1 MSPQP
6 PAGVWRPLGGL
17 GNAGNTSPRPPWAW
31 TRLLPVSYLRGAWG
45 EGRCTGIRQGRDDAM
60 ALGLYHYLRE
70 EWKQRFDDPGLRQ
83 LWKQRLIEWRR
94 QPSVVRIERPT
105 RLDRARALGYK
116 AKQGIIVVR
125 VRVRK
130 GGLNRPRPNK
140 GRRPKRMGVYG
151 YAPAKSTRLIAEERA
166 ARKYPNM
173 EVLNSYYV
181 AEDGMYKWYEVIL
194 VDRSHPAVCRDPE
207 LKWICEKHNRGR
219 VFRGLTSAG
228 KKMRGLRKT
237 RGLRGTHKYKWKKK
251 QKERELKKRH
261 EAHRGARLIAPD
273 EIREKY
279 HHGDLQ

>member
-1 MSPQP
+1 MS
-6 PAGVWRPLGGL
+6 R
-17 GNAGNTSPRPPWAW
+17 
-31 TRLLPVSYLRGAWG
+31 
-45 EGRCTGIRQGRDDAM
+45 
-60 ALGLYHYLRE
+60 GLYHYLQE
-70 EWKQRFDDPGLRQ
+70 AWKERYQNPALTALWRQR
-83 LWKQRLIEWRR
+83 IIAWRR
-94 QPSVVRIERPT
+94 QPSVVRIEKPT
-105 RLDRARALGYK
+105 RLDRARSLGYK
-116 AKQGIIVVR
+116 AKQGIVVVR

-166 ARKYPNM
+166 ARKYPNL

-181 AEDGMYKWYEVIL
+181 AEDGVYKWYEVIL
-194 VDRSHPAVCRDPE
+194 VDPHHPAICRDND
-207 LKWICEKHNRGR
+207 LKWICSRKHRGR

-228 KKMRGLRKT
+228 KKMRGLRKS
-237 RGLRGTHKYKWKKK
+237 RGLRGTHKHKWKKK

-279 HHGDLQ
+279 HKGDLQ